1 MKKKL
6 LVLALALTLLVT
18 SAYAVIPARPTETA
32 TVGDFAGVLSASA
45 IETIEQNNAVLN
57 DITGGEFAIVSVQF
71 MDGMDAEEYA
81 LKLFNDWGI
90 GSVERNNGTL
100 LVFATADYTSDGYL
114 KAWFTTGS
122 GIDKALTP
130 TRVNQ
135 LLEDYFYDDFDAGNY
150 DAAVLALYG
159 QVYSWYEGQYAADF
173 AATQNGGAASQQGGN
188 FAPAPQPQPQQGSS
202 SDLGSVIFML
212 VLLVVVISIFDGR
225 RYRRYRRRYM
235 GPGLPTAP
243 YMYRPLFWG
252 RSYTRTYYHHHPYHR
267 PHGGFFGGPPRPG
280 NRPPSGGGGFGS
292 FSGRPSGGGFSSG
305 GSSRGSGAGR
315 SGSGGSF
322 GGGRSSGGFSGGGR
336 SGGGF
341 GGGGR
346 SGGGGSR
353 GGGAGRR

>member
-18 SAYAVIPARPTETA
+18 SAHAAIPARPTDST
-32 TVGDFAGVLSASA
+32 TVGDFAGVLSAST
-45 IETIEQNNAVLN
+45 IQSIEQSNAALFDV
-57 DITGGEFAIVSVQF
+57 TGGEFAIVSVQF
-71 MDGMDAEEYA
+71 MDGMDGERYA
-81 LKLFNDWGI
+81 LQLFNDWGI
-90 GSVERNNGTL
+90 GSDERNNGAL
-100 LVFATADYTSDGYL
+100 LVFATADYTADGYL
-114 KAWFTTGS
+114 KAWLTTGS

-130 TRVNQ
+130 ARVNQ
-135 LLEDYFYDDFDAGNY
+135 LLENYFYDDFDAGNY

-159 QVYSWYEGQYAADF
+159 QVYSWYESHYAADF
-173 AATQNGGAASQQGGN
+173 TAAQHSGAAPQAGGN
-188 FAPAPQPQPQQGSS
+188 FAPAPQPQQGSS
-202 SDLGSVIFML
+202 FDLGNLIFFL
-212 VLLVVVISIFDGR
+212 VLLLVVISLLDSR

-315 SGSGGSF
+315 SGGGSSF

-336 SGGGF
+336 SGGSF

-346 SGGGGSR
+346 GGGSR
-353 GGGAGRR
+353 GGGGGRR